1 MYDKIEDFRLIDKI
15 DLFGQNSDTMI
26 VIKIKLE
33 YN

>member
-1 MYDKIEDFRLIDKI
+1 MYDKIKDFRAIGKI

-26 VIKIKLE
+26 GIKIKLE